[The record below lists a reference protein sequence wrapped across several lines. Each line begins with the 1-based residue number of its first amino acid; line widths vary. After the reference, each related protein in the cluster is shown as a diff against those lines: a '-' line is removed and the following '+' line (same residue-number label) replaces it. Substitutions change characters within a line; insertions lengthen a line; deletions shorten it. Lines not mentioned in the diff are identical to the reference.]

1 MPDDVPADDGLNA
14 RTRVRRTRV
23 PTARGGAGRVID
35 GVVRA
40 LDLDRNNRIM
50 AIANG
55 LWGAG
60 SGIYLP
66 IWPIHLERLGASP
79 AILGVLLG
87 LGGVIGIAISIPAA
101 TLATRL
107 GLKRALLVGWGLA
120 PFGTAIFAAAGTWE
134 AVVPGVIALALVGLC
149 GPAYSSYI
157 GVAAGGRDLPRT
169 FTLMGASITLGTVL
183 TAPIGGAIA
192 DAFGMTPVLI
202 AATFLYFLSF
212 ASTWRL
218 DDLRIGEDLRKRDA
232 SASPVPAPL
241 VPVAGSAWHGFLALM
256 REPAFARPVAGLLAL
271 VAAGQL
277 GLALAPAWLANTYGY
292 SQATIG
298 LLGSVEAGASIGM
311 NVLLGQVA
319 ARRGATFAIGV
330 AGMMTVASHAALL
343 GAGSRWLGGASYLL
357 RGGAGTFHWIGTG
370 AIGAILAR
378 LSRRL
383 PGASER
389 GFALYYA
396 AEGAVIAAATMSAG
410 ALYGLWA
417 PAPFAVSL
425 LGVAVMSAVV
435 LWRASGRK
443 AGGRDTLSHHQPDR
457 AGATG
462 EGIR

>member
-1 MPDDVPADDGLNA
+1 
-14 RTRVRRTRV
+14 
-23 PTARGGAGRVID
+23 VID
-35 GVVRA
+35 GAVRA

-50 AIANG
+50 AVANC

-66 IWPIHLERLGASP
+66 IWPLHLERLGASP
-79 AILGVLLG
+79 IVLGVLLG
-87 LGGVIGIAISIPAA
+87 LGGVIGIVISIPAA
-101 TLATRL
+101 ALATRL

-120 PFGTAIFAAAGTWE
+120 PFGTAIFAIASAWE

-157 GVAAGGRDLPRT
+157 GVAADGRDLPRT

-202 AATFLYFLSF
+202 GATVLYFLSF

-218 DDLRIGEDLRKRDA
+218 DDLRIADA
-232 SASPVPAPL
+232 SARSTTVATSASS
-241 VPVAGSAWHGFLALM
+241 VPVVGSAWRGFIDLI
-256 REPAFARPVAGLLAL
+256 REPAFVRPVVGLLAL
-271 VAAGQL
+271 VAAGQV
-277 GLALAPAWLANTYGY
+277 GLALAPAWLAGTYGY

-311 NVLLGQVA
+311 NVNLGQVA
-319 ARRGATFAIGV
+319 ARRGATFALGV
-330 AGMMTVASHAALL
+330 AGVMTVASHAALL
-343 GAGSRWLGGASYLL
+343 GAGPRWLGGAAYLL

-396 AEGAVIAAATMSAG
+396 AEGAVAAAATMSAG
-410 ALYGLWA
+410 ALYGLWT
-417 PAPFAVSL
+417 PAPFVLSL
-425 LGVAVMSAVV
+425 GGVAVLSAIV
-435 LWRASGRK
+435 LWRARARRLS
-443 AGGRDTLSHHQPDR
+443 GRDTLSLGNLGM

-462 EGIR
+462 EGSR

>member
-1 MPDDVPADDGLNA
+1 
-14 RTRVRRTRV
+14 
-23 PTARGGAGRVID
+23 VID
-35 GVVRA
+35 GAVRA

-50 AIANG
+50 AVANC

-66 IWPIHLERLGASP
+66 IWPLHLERLGASP
-79 AILGVLLG
+79 IVLGVLLG
-87 LGGVIGIAISIPAA
+87 LGGVIGIVISIPAA
-101 TLATRL
+101 ALATRL

-120 PFGTAIFAAAGTWE
+120 PFGTAIFAIASAWE

-157 GVAAGGRDLPRT
+157 GVAADGRDLPRT

-202 AATFLYFLSF
+202 GATVLYFLSF

-218 DDLRIGEDLRKRDA
+218 DDLRIADA
-232 SASPVPAPL
+232 SAKSTTVATSASS
-241 VPVAGSAWHGFLALM
+241 VPVVGSAWRGFIDLI
-256 REPAFARPVAGLLAL
+256 REPAFVRPVVGLLAL
-271 VAAGQL
+271 VAAGQV
-277 GLALAPAWLANTYGY
+277 GLALAPAWLAGTYGY

-311 NVLLGQVA
+311 NVILGQVA
-319 ARRGATFAIGV
+319 ARRGATFALGV
-330 AGMMTVASHAALL
+330 AGVMTVASHAALL
-343 GAGSRWLGGASYLL
+343 GAGPRWLGGAAYLL

-396 AEGAVIAAATMSAG
+396 AEGAVAAAATMSAG
-410 ALYGLWA
+410 ALYGLWT
-417 PAPFAVSL
+417 PAPFVLSL
-425 LGVAVMSAVV
+425 GGVAVLSAIV
-435 LWRASGRK
+435 LWRARARRLS
-443 AGGRDTLSHHQPDR
+443 GRDTLSLGNLGM

-462 EGIR
+462 EGSR

>member
-1 MPDDVPADDGLNA
+1 
-14 RTRVRRTRV
+14 
-23 PTARGGAGRVID
+23 VID
-35 GVVRA
+35 GAVRA

-50 AIANG
+50 AVANC

-66 IWPIHLERLGASP
+66 IWPLHLERLGASP
-79 AILGVLLG
+79 IVLGVLLG
-87 LGGVIGIAISIPAA
+87 LGGVIGIVISIPAA
-101 TLATRL
+101 ALATRL

-120 PFGTAIFAAAGTWE
+120 PFGTAIFAIASAWE
-134 AVVPGVIALALVGLC
+134 AVVPGIIALALVGLC

-157 GVAAGGRDLPRT
+157 GVAADGRDLPRT

-202 AATFLYFLSF
+202 GATVLYFLSF

-218 DDLRIGEDLRKRDA
+218 DDLRIADA
-232 SASPVPAPL
+232 SAKSTTVATSASS
-241 VPVAGSAWHGFLALM
+241 VPVVGSAWRGFIDLI
-256 REPAFARPVAGLLAL
+256 REPAFVRPVVGLLAL
-271 VAAGQL
+271 VAAGQV
-277 GLALAPAWLANTYGY
+277 GLALAPAWLAGTYGY

-311 NVLLGQVA
+311 NVILGQVA
-319 ARRGATFAIGV
+319 ARRGATFALGV
-330 AGMMTVASHAALL
+330 AGVMTVASHAALL
-343 GAGSRWLGGASYLL
+343 GAGPRWLGGAAYLL

-396 AEGAVIAAATMSAG
+396 AEGAVAAAATMSAG
-410 ALYGLWA
+410 ALYGLWT
-417 PAPFAVSL
+417 PAPFVLSL
-425 LGVAVMSAVV
+425 GGVAVLSAIV
-435 LWRASGRK
+435 LWRARARRLS
-443 AGGRDTLSHHQPDR
+443 GRDTLSLGNLGM

-462 EGIR
+462 EGSR

>member
-1 MPDDVPADDGLNA
+1 MPDDVPADDGPDSRALMRPLPA
-14 RTRVRRTRV
+14 PRTRGR
-23 PTARGGAGRVID
+23 AGRVID
-35 GVVRA
+35 GVMRA

-50 AIANG
+50 AIANC

-79 AILGVLLG
+79 AVLGVLLG
-87 LGGVIGIAISIPAA
+87 LAGVIGIAISIPAA

-107 GLKRALLVGWGLA
+107 GLKRALLLGWGLA
-120 PFGTAIFAAAGTWE
+120 PFGTAIFAIAGTWE
-134 AVVPGVIALALVGLC
+134 AVVPGIIALALVGLC

-192 DAFGMTPVLI
+192 DAFGMTPVLVG
-202 AATFLYFLSF
+202 ATVLYFLSF

-218 DDLRIGEDLRKRDA
+218 DDLRIGDTTGRG
-232 SASPVPAPL
+232 SAATVPAPL
-241 VPVAGSAWHGFLALM
+241 VPVAGGAWRGFVDLV
-256 REPAFARPVAGLLAL
+256 REPAFTRPVAGLLAL
-271 VAAGQL
+271 VGAGQL

-298 LLGSVEAGASIGM
+298 LLGSIEAGASIGM

-330 AGMMTVASHAALL
+330 AGAMTVASHAALL
-343 GAGSRWLGGASYLL
+343 GASSRWLGGGAYVL

-396 AEGAVIAAATMSAG
+396 AEGAVGAAATMSAG

-425 LGVAVMSAVV
+425 AGVAMMSAVV

>member
-1 MPDDVPADDGLNA
+1 
-14 RTRVRRTRV
+14 
-23 PTARGGAGRVID
+23 
-35 GVVRA
+35 VRA

-50 AIANG
+50 AVANC

-66 IWPIHLERLGASP
+66 IWPLHLERLGASP
-79 AILGVLLG
+79 IVLGVLLG
-87 LGGVIGIAISIPAA
+87 LGGVIGIVISIPAA
-101 TLATRL
+101 ALATRL

-120 PFGTAIFAAAGTWE
+120 PFGTAIFAIASAWE
-134 AVVPGVIALALVGLC
+134 AVVPGIIALALVGLC

-157 GVAAGGRDLPRT
+157 GVAADGRDLPRT

-202 AATFLYFLSF
+202 GATVLYFLSF

-218 DDLRIGEDLRKRDA
+218 DDLRIADA
-232 SASPVPAPL
+232 SARSTTVATSASS
-241 VPVAGSAWHGFLALM
+241 VPVVGSAWRGFIDLI
-256 REPAFARPVAGLLAL
+256 REPAFVRPVVGLLAL
-271 VAAGQL
+271 VAAGQV
-277 GLALAPAWLANTYGY
+277 GLALAPAWLAGTYGY

-311 NVLLGQVA
+311 NVILGQVA
-319 ARRGATFAIGV
+319 ARRGATFALGV
-330 AGMMTVASHAALL
+330 AGVMTVASHAALL
-343 GAGSRWLGGASYLL
+343 GAGPRWLGGAAYLL

-396 AEGAVIAAATMSAG
+396 AEGAVAAAATMSAG
-410 ALYGLWA
+410 ALYGLWT
-417 PAPFAVSL
+417 PAPFVLSL
-425 LGVAVMSAVV
+425 GGVAVLSAIV
-435 LWRASGRK
+435 LWRARARRLS
-443 AGGRDTLSHHQPDR
+443 GRDTLSLGNLGM

-462 EGIR
+462 EGSR

>member
-1 MPDDVPADDGLNA
+1 MPDDVPTHDTSPPIPA
-14 RTRVRRTRV
+14 TRLV
-23 PTARGGAGRVID
+23 PVPPARGGFGRVID
-35 GVVRA
+35 GAERA
-40 LDLDRNNRIM
+40 LGLDRNNRIM
-50 AIANG
+50 AVANC

-79 AILGVLLG
+79 AVLGILLG
-87 LGGVIGIAISIPAA
+87 LAGVIGIFISIPAA

-120 PFGTAIFAAAGTWE
+120 PFGTAIFAVAGTWE
-134 AVVPGVIALALVGLC
+134 AVVPGIVALALVGLC

-192 DAFGMTPVLI
+192 DAYGMTPVLI
-202 AATFLYFLSF
+202 AATVLYFLSF

-218 DDLRIGEDLRKRDA
+218 DDLRIGDAPPGVSPTVPSMPIPLAPVTGGAWQGFIDL
-232 SASPVPAPL
+232 L
-241 VPVAGSAWHGFLALM
+241 
-256 REPAFARPVAGLLAL
+256 REPEFAKPVAGLLAFI
-271 VAAGQL
+271 AAGQV

-292 SQATIG
+292 SQAMIG
-298 LLGSVEAGASIGM
+298 LLGSIEAGASIGM

-319 ARRGATFAIGV
+319 ARRGATAAIGV
-330 AGMMTVASHAALL
+330 AGVMTVAAHAALL
-343 GAGSRWLGGASYLL
+343 GAGPRWLGGAAYLL

-370 AIGAILAR
+370 AIGAILSR

-396 AEGAVIAAATMSAG
+396 AEGAVVAGATMSAG
-410 ALYGLWA
+410 ALYGLWP
-417 PAPFAVSL
+417 PAPFALSL
-425 LGVAVMSAVV
+425 VGVAVMSAIVM
-435 LWRASGRK
+435 WRAKSGQTL
-443 AGGRDTLSHHQPDR
+443 GTDTLNDRQPGTS
-457 AGATG
+457 GATR
-462 EGIR
+462 EGNG

>member
-1 MPDDVPADDGLNA
+1 
-14 RTRVRRTRV
+14 
-23 PTARGGAGRVID
+23 VID
-35 GVVRA
+35 GAVRA

-50 AIANG
+50 AVANC

-66 IWPIHLERLGASP
+66 IWPLHLERLGASP
-79 AILGVLLG
+79 IVLGVLLG
-87 LGGVIGIAISIPAA
+87 LGGVIGIVISIPAA
-101 TLATRL
+101 ALATRL

-120 PFGTAIFAAAGTWE
+120 PFGTAIFAIASAWE
-134 AVVPGVIALALVGLC
+134 AVVPGIIALALVGLC

-157 GVAAGGRDLPRT
+157 GVAADGRDLPRT

-202 AATFLYFLSF
+202 GATVLYFLSF

-218 DDLRIGEDLRKRDA
+218 DDLRIADA
-232 SASPVPAPL
+232 SARSTTVATSASS
-241 VPVAGSAWHGFLALM
+241 VPVVGSAWRGFIDLI
-256 REPAFARPVAGLLAL
+256 REPAFVRPVVGLLAL
-271 VAAGQL
+271 VAAGQV
-277 GLALAPAWLANTYGY
+277 GLALAPAWLAGTYGY

-311 NVLLGQVA
+311 NVILGQVA
-319 ARRGATFAIGV
+319 ARRGATFALGV
-330 AGMMTVASHAALL
+330 AGVMTVASHAALL
-343 GAGSRWLGGASYLL
+343 GAGPRWLGGAAYLL

-396 AEGAVIAAATMSAG
+396 AEGAVAAAATMSAG
-410 ALYGLWA
+410 ALYGLWT
-417 PAPFAVSL
+417 PAPFVLSL
-425 LGVAVMSAVV
+425 GGVAVLSAIV
-435 LWRASGRK
+435 LWRARARRLS
-443 AGGRDTLSHHQPDR
+443 GRDTLSLGNLGM

-462 EGIR
+462 EGSR